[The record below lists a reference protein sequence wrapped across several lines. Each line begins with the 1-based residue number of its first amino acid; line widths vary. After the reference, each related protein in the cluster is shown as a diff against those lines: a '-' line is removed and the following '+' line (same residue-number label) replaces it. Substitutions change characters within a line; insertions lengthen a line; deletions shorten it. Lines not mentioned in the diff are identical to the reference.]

1 MLLTKQFVLDIS
13 RIESTR
19 PFIFSS
25 LICLPF
31 THHFPQFACMNFINV
46 VVHTTEDLNYRVY
59 LQHEFSLLGI
69 DEYLED
75 LEARSRDFPNLTRQ
89 IKAYQ
94 DNYFNVDIL
103 VGFVMLLCTSGP
115 HSAPMYNMCVTIYK
129 YLST

>member
-1 MLLTKQFVLDIS
+1 
-13 RIESTR
+13 
-19 PFIFSS
+19 
-25 LICLPF
+25 
-31 THHFPQFACMNFINV
+31 MNFINV

-103 VGFVMLLCTSGP
+103 VGFVILSCISDPLN
-115 HSAPMYNMCVTIYK
+115 APMYVHRDLHIMETILKVVMATKMGNALFLVTMVVAMVHMY
-129 YLST
+129 TVCT